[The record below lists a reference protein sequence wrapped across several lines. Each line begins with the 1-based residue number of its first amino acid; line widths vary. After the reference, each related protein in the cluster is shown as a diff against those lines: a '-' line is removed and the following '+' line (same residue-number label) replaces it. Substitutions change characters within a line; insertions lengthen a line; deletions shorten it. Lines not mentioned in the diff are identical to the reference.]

1 MDKDITFSQNIE
13 NIYNLFEFEM
23 KKILNFYDREKII
36 KDKEEILNKAIIENW
51 NYKEINWYT
60 FIKKIWW
67 TTIDPIFSHNKFLIF
82 DHEFYFVN
90 KINYWSAIELL
101 AILEKYIPQFLY
113 NTIRENNSI
122 IKKSN
127 YSLKIWSPDILSM
140 SADKDPQDVLLIMLS
155 FDIVKDILNS
165 KKDLF
170 KKIGKVLGIKFAD
183 NERIFKDFVE
193 IRNII
198 SHLNWDWDAQ
208 FKWMFTEL
216 KFDRFVLY
224 LKSENIINI
233 INYLLATVKNLKDKI
248 IEKYGQ

>member
-1 MDKDITFSQNIE
+1 MDKVITFSQNIE
-13 NIYNLFEFEM
+13 NIYNLFEFEI
-23 KKILNFYDREKII
+23 KKILDFYDREKTIR
-36 KDKEEILNKAIIENW
+36 KKEDILNKVIIESW

-60 FIKKIWW
+60 FVKKIWW
-67 TTIDPIFSHNKFLIF
+67 LPIEPIFSDNKVFIL
-82 DHEFYFVN
+82 DYELYFVN

-122 IKKSN
+122 IRKSN

-140 SADKDPQDVLLIMLS
+140 SADKDSQDVLLIMLS
-155 FDIVKDILNS
+155 FEIVKDILNS

-183 NERIFKDFVE
+183 NEKIFKDFVE

-198 SHLNWDWDAQ
+198 SHLNWDWASQ

-233 INYLLATVKNLKDKI
+233 SKYLLATVKKLKDKI